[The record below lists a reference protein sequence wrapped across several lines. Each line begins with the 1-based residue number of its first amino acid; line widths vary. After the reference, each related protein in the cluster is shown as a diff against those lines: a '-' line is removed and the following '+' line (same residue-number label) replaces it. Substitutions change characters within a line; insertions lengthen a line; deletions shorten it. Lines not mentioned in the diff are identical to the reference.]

1 MNKQLLETLDFDKII
16 EYFKKYFKYNV
27 TKELY
32 TLFIF
37 ESGNEL
43 KENIKV
49 TEEFFKYPIN
59 EDKFNFLKKVDIRT
73 HLKYIEKNLL
83 INPEDFLEIASMS
96 DDFRK
101 FSKYVESLKDGEF
114 SILKKKI
121 DLFSREIPES
131 DKEVY
136 KIIDKN
142 GIVKST
148 ASMKLLD
155 IRKRIKSHEL
165 HIRNT
170 LKDYLSRRD
179 LNKYLQEDFYTIRK
193 ERFVLPLKSSF
204 KGTIKGIVHD
214 RSNTGETVFI
224 EPTEVLESN
233 NKLILEKKKEEEEIK
248 RILKELILVLKP
260 YMQSLLDLIEVYV
273 QIDLFFSRFKFSQ
286 ALDAHPVTI
295 SPSFNIDLRNVY
307 NPLMKLENPNKTKA
321 INIKMDNNTHTMII
335 SGPNAGGKTVALK
348 TIGMVY
354 LLVKSAIFPPLEED
368 STFFISNNLFAI
380 IGDNQSI
387 EKNQSSFTSHLKEL
401 DYAYKKSNKDDL
413 ILIDEILQN
422 TAPETGAALSKGYLD
437 SVSNK
442 RVRTIVTTH
451 YNELKYY
458 ALEQDKFLNASVQLD
473 ENMEPTYKL
482 YYNQISDSL
491 PLEIAKNLKISP
503 EIIENSKKHL
513 AIKENSVTKLIDKL
527 NKKINFYE
535 EKSQK
540 LKENEK
546 KFKKFQEEE
555 RKFKLEKSK
564 FMLKKEK
571 MIKEEL
577 DNTRLQMKTYLK
589 DINKK
594 SKKEQEDM
602 LKKLDNKRFKK
613 DNQIK
618 ELNKKVSLDDDDI
631 LNLNEISVAQKV
643 FVKSLSTHGTIINI
657 SKKRITVQ
665 TDNMKITTKIND
677 LAPAKSKND
686 LMIDKIKKKIKVESK
701 ENDKTIT
708 DETMIRTKKNTLD
721 IIGKDRYDSEPL
733 IDHFL
738 DKLYYQNKQYG
749 YIIHGHGT
757 GILKKHVRG
766 FLKKHP
772 LVRSYM
778 KAPNDDGGDAVTIAM
793 LDI

>member
-1 MNKQLLETLDFDKII
+1 MNKQLLKTLDFDKII
-16 EYFKKYFKYNV
+16 NYLEQHFKYSV
-27 TKELY
+27 TSELY
-32 TLFIF
+32 SLFLF
-37 ESGNEL
+37 ESDTEL
-43 KENIKV
+43 KDNLKI

-59 EDKFNFLKKVDIRT
+59 KDKFYFLKKTDIRT

-83 INPEDFLEIASMS
+83 INPDDFLEIASMS

-101 FSKYVESLKDGEF
+101 FSKYIESLKDGEF

-121 DLFSREIPES
+121 DIFSREIPES
-131 DKEVY
+131 DKEIY

-142 GIVKST
+142 GVVKST
-148 ASMKLLD
+148 ASMKLLE
-155 IRKRIKSHEL
+155 IRKKIKSYEDN
-165 HIRNT
+165 IRNT
-170 LKDYLSRRD
+170 LKEYLSRRD
-179 LNKYLQEDFYTIRK
+179 LNQYLQEDFYTIRK

-233 NKLILEKKKEEEEIK
+233 NKLIIEKKKEEEEIK
-248 RILKELILVLKP
+248 RILRELVMVLKP
-260 YMQSLLDLIEVYV
+260 YMQNLLDLVEVYV
-273 QIDLFFSRFKFSQ
+273 QVDLFFSRYKFSQ
-286 ALDAHPVTI
+286 SLGAWPVII
-295 SPSFNIDLRNVY
+295 SPSFNINLINVY
-307 NPLMKLENPNKTKA
+307 NPLMKLENPNQTKP
-321 INIKMDNNTHTMII
+321 INIKMDNNTKTMII

-348 TIGMVY
+348 TVGMIY
-354 LLVKSAIFPPLEED
+354 LLIKSAIFPPLDEGSE
-368 STFFISNNLFAI
+368 FFISNKLFAI

-387 EKNQSSFTSHLKEL
+387 EKAQSSFTSHLKEL
-401 DYAYKKSNKDDL
+401 DYAYKNSGRDDL

-422 TAPETGAALSKGYLD
+422 TSPETGAALSKGYLD

-442 RVRTIVTTH
+442 NTRTIVTTH

-458 ALEQDKFLNASVQLD
+458 ALEQDNFLNASVQLD
-473 ENMEPTYKL
+473 KQMKPTYKL

-527 NKKINFYE
+527 NKKIDFYE
-535 EKSQK
+535 AKSEK
-540 LKENEK
+540 LKESEE

-564 FMLKKEK
+564 FMLKKER
-571 MIKEEL
+571 MLKEEL
-577 DNTRLQMKTYLK
+577 DLTRLKMKDYLK
-589 DINKK
+589 DMNKK
-594 SKKEQEDM
+594 SKKEQEDI
-602 LKKLDNKRFKK
+602 LKKLDKKRLKK
-613 DNQIK
+613 EQNIK
-618 ELNKKVSLDDDDI
+618 SLNDKVSLQDEDS
-631 LNLNEISVAQKV
+631 LSLNEISVAQKV

-677 LAPAKSKND
+677 LSPAKSKND
-686 LMIDKIKKKIKVESK
+686 LMIDKIKKKVKTQSNEDNKV
-701 ENDKTIT
+701 IT

-721 IIGKDRYDSEPL
+721 IIGKDRYASESL

-757 GILKKHVRG
+757 GILKKHVRA

-772 LVRSYM
+772 LIRSYT
-778 KAPNDDGGDAVTIAM
+778 KASNDDGGDAVTIAM